1 MADSSNSGN
10 RKPESRVILEFDRE
24 VTDKEVQEM
33 QAKHNATSAFL
44 EDADHHDHDHTP
56 DVVDMGEVDE

>member
-1 MADSSNSGN
+1 MPESNSPSS

-24 VTDKEVQEM
+24 VTDAEIQEM

-44 EDADHHDHDHTP
+44 EAADHHDHDHTP
-56 DVVDMGEVDE
+56 DVVDMGEVDQ